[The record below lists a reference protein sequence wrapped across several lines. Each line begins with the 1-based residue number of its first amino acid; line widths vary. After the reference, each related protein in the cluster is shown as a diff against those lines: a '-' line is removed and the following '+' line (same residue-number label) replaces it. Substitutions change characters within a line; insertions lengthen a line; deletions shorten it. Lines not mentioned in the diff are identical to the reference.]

1 MGEIKSTL
9 DLVMEKTKHL
19 SLSKAEKEAQ
29 QKIETKKT
37 LKGLVKKFQD
47 QLLKP
52 EMFIKELTALEKRYR
67 MTDRNMLVDEILDQI
82 DLEQENTQLLILLR
96 DVCGKETSG
105 LESVIENF
113 TKEVT
118 AAKDNRS
125 EEIKRYLSDNH
136 AISGS
141 AVLPNLDAD
150 TGWLTTSEKI
160 HRAYEKNLAK
170 ENSRI
175 KNP

>member
-19 SLSKAEKEAQ
+19 SLSKAEKETQ

-37 LKGLVKKFQD
+37 LKGLVQKFNG

-52 EMFIKELTALEKRYR
+52 EMFIKELAALEKKYR
-67 MTDRNMLVDEILDQI
+67 MTDRKILVDEIFDQI

-96 DVCGKETSG
+96 DVCRKDTTG
-105 LESVIENF
+105 LESVLEDFANEI
-113 TKEVT
+113 TG
-118 AAKDNRS
+118 AKDNRS
-125 EEIKRYLSDNH
+125 EEIKRYLSDKH

-150 TGWLTTSEKI
+150 TGWLKTSEKI
-160 HRAYEKNLAK
+160 HKAYEKNLTK
-170 ENSRI
+170 EKSHLQSL
-175 KNP
+175 